1 MTTEEYGDNK
11 KRVNVEKRQNWWRQ
25 FMSYLYTLCVI
36 QLSEFR
42 QLNNRVMSQAESLKH
57 KKSCNFSLGV
67 INPDI

>member
-1 MTTEEYGDNK
+1 
-11 KRVNVEKRQNWWRQ
+11 
-25 FMSYLYTLCVI
+25 MSYLYTLCVI

-67 INPDI
+67 INTDI

>member
-1 MTTEEYGDNK
+1 MKTVYELFIHIMCYSI
-11 KRVNVEKRQNWWRQ
+11 VWIQ
-25 FMSYLYTLCVI
+25 I